1 MKLGHLAVALVLGCA
16 NAVAGAQVLAVSGF
30 KEGDENWS
38 VQNGAGNFLWLAT
51 GGDPGGYI
59 RALEVPEPSGL
70 WFFSAPAA
78 FLGNKAAAYGGSL
91 SFSMRSNWS
100 PPEILTPHASLQLLG
115 ANGVLLA
122 LQGDEPPTLDWT
134 RYTVSLVA
142 DGDWKLGSVNG
153 PAATA
158 ADMQAVLSDLL
169 ALRINGDFGQGV
181 EVSGLDSVVLS
192 AVPEPAAMALFLAGL
207 MVLGG
212 HARCRVGRS
221 G

>member
-1 MKLGHLAVALVLGCA
+1 MRIGHRAVALVLGCMS
-16 NAVAGAQVLAVSGF
+16 AVAGAQVLAVSGF

-59 RALEVPEPSGL
+59 RALEVPEPASL

-78 FLGNKAAAYGGSL
+78 FLGDKAAAYGGTL

-100 PPEILTPHASLQLLG
+100 PPEITAPHASVQLLG

-122 LQGDEPPTLDWT
+122 LQGDVPPALDWT
-134 RYTVSLVA
+134 RYAVPLVA
-142 DGDWKLGSVNG
+142 DGNWKLDSVNG
-153 PAATA
+153 SAATA
-158 ADMQAVLSDLL
+158 ADMHAVLSDLL
-169 ALRINGDFGQGV
+169 ALRINGDFGQGI

-192 AVPEPAAMALFLAGL
+192 AVPEPAAMGLFLAGL
-207 MVLGG
+207 TVVVG
-212 HARCRVGRS
+212 HARRRAGRS

>member
-1 MKLGHLAVALVLGCA
+1 MS
-16 NAVAGAQVLAVSGF
+16 AVAGAQVLAASAF
-30 KEGDENWS
+30 KQGDESWS

-59 RALEVPEPSGL
+59 RALEIPEPSSL
-70 WFFSAPAA
+70 WFFSAPAS
-78 FLGNKAAAYGGSL
+78 FLGNKAAAYGGTL

-100 PPEILTPHASLQLLG
+100 PPEITAPHASVQLLG

-122 LQGDEPPTLDWT
+122 LQGDVPPALDWT
-134 RYTVSLVA
+134 RFSVSLVA

-153 PAATA
+153 SAASA

-207 MVLGG
+207 AVVVGR
-212 HARCRVGRS
+212 ARCRAGRS